1 VEVLSS
7 IEGWTKVREHGGR
20 VAWVE
25 SRALT
30 TRRSVLVSSPA
41 ATVREAATDAA
52 PAVFDA
58 QRGLIL
64 DIVEVAGG
72 WVRVRHRD
80 GLAGYLRATEVW
92 GL

>member
-1 VEVLSS
+1 
-7 IEGWTKVREHGGR
+7 
-20 VAWVE
+20 
-25 SRALT
+25 
-30 TRRSVLVSSPA
+30 
-41 ATVREAATDAA
+41 VREAATDAA